1 VIPLAVWLV
10 LGFVAGIMFAPAVLA
25 GQIQV
30 EQCSDNDALP
40 EVPVDKGD

>member
-10 LGFVAGIMFAPAVLA
+10 LGFVAEIMFAPAVLA

-30 EQCSDNDALP
+30 EQCCDNVSLP